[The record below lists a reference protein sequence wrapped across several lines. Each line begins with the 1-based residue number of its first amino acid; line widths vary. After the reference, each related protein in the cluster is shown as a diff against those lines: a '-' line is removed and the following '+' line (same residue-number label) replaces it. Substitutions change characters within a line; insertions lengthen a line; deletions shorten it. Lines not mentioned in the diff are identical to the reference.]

1 MATGALAMATMAPR
15 AVADSAGPSNPLQ
28 PVVDQLLDA
37 QQQIQADVSQYPF
50 VTPADLPM
58 SHEYAQNALS
68 TMLATSLIRFNYD
81 DLNNVAFPF
90 APYGWNAPDT
100 NMQQV
105 LVYANTD
112 DQYSSLPLS
121 PDNTY
126 TVTVT
131 PADGPNGTSD
141 VTFLFTPGNGLTTP
155 YDHGISS
162 YNLSEATPNADGSY
176 TLTFSGTPQPGATNW
191 VDVPANSV
199 NTVVRDSV
207 GNWGLP
213 HDTFSITEAGVP
225 GPSLTSPPLL
235 TDAQIAAV
243 LSPVAANAVNEVNS
257 PDYLGQLDVTNAPAA
272 NTLSD
277 IQPTSTFMPGP
288 LLDDNN
294 QWLSAGDYALQPDQ
308 ALIIK
313 APELGGAYSSA
324 MLANIYGQ
332 TAPVATATG
341 QLNVGDTFHDP
352 DGYTYYIV
360 SSQNPGVANW
370 LNDNG
375 AADGGI
381 WLRFQGMDTTPTA
394 PVPVSTEVVNVADVK
409 QYLPTDTPTVTP
421 AEEAADAQ
429 LRLFEWDYTHD
440 QNENTAWLGS
450 NLEYDQIKSAVGPQ
464 VFDEIFGGQSTQYGA
479 AQDVPTVLDRMTDP
493 SLIPNASTL
502 FDDIQTDPTGSLLAL
517 KDNLS
522 IAAND
527 IEMPTVLAALRLEV
541 LGEQT
546 TQAVQSA
553 ISSGQWSQA
562 LTDLSTGVQGLGTV
576 FNETLTDPAT
586 SITAGILNA
595 RDDLAVSI
603 MNAGSYSTSAGD
615 VASVSDSLSQLAQ
628 SVSQALDPSTALAD
642 FSSLSTELTSQ
653 IASQGADL
661 APIAAGLASD
671 LLPL

>member
-1 MATGALAMATMAPR
+1 MASGALAMAAMAPQ
-15 AVADSAGPSNPLQ
+15 AAADSATSNPLQ
-28 PVVDQLLDA
+28 PVIDQLLDA

-58 SHEYAQNALS
+58 AHEYAQNALS
-68 TMLATSLIRFNYD
+68 TMLATSLIRYNYL

-121 PDNTY
+121 PDHTY

-131 PADGPNGTSD
+131 PPAGPNGTSD

-162 YNLSEATPNADGSY
+162 YDLSEATPNPDGSY
-176 TLTFSGTPQPGATNW
+176 TLTFSSTPQPGATNW
-191 VDVPANSV
+191 VDIPANSV

-213 HDTFSITEAGVP
+213 HDTFSITEEGVAA
-225 GPSLTSPPLL
+225 PSPTSPPLL
-235 TDAQIAAV
+235 TDDQIATV
-243 LSPVAANAVNEVNS
+243 LSPIAVNAVNEVNS
-257 PDYLGQLDVTNAPAA
+257 PDYLGQLDVTNAPPA

-313 APELGGAYSSA
+313 APEIGGAYASA
-324 MLANIYGQ
+324 MVSNIYGQ

-341 QLNVGDTFHDP
+341 NLNPGDTFHDP
-352 DGYTYYIV
+352 DGYTYYVI
-360 SSQNPGVANW
+360 SSQDPGVANW

-381 WLRFQGMDTTPTA
+381 WLRFQGMETTPTS

-409 QYLPTDTPTVTP
+409 QDLPADTPTVTQ

-450 NLEYDQIKSAVGPQ
+450 NLEYDQIKAAVGPQ

-479 AQDVPTVLDRMTDP
+479 PQEVPVVLDRMTDP
-493 SLIPNASTL
+493 S
-502 FDDIQTDPTGSLLAL
+502 
-517 KDNLS
+517 
-522 IAAND
+522 
-527 IEMPTVLAALRLEV
+527 
-541 LGEQT
+541 
-546 TQAVQSA
+546 
-553 ISSGQWSQA
+553 
-562 LTDLSTGVQGLGTV
+562 
-576 FNETLTDPAT
+576 
-586 SITAGILNA
+586 
-595 RDDLAVSI
+595 
-603 MNAGSYSTSAGD
+603 
-615 VASVSDSLSQLAQ
+615 
-628 SVSQALDPSTALAD
+628 
-642 FSSLSTELTSQ
+642 
-653 IASQGADL
+653 
-661 APIAAGLASD
+661 
-671 LLPL
+671 